1 VNILYFIAVFCLFLI
16 NYNRHVMFCLAV
28 KNRNLVSKDLLASCV
43 ANSSCTPQLF
53 KKYIDYGKDEDDRD
67 STKL

>member
-1 VNILYFIAVFCLFLI
+1 
-16 NYNRHVMFCLAV
+16 MFCFAV
-28 KNRNLVSKDLLASCV
+28 KNRNLVPKDLLASCV

-53 KKYIDYGKDEDDRD
+53 KKYIDYGKDEDDRN